1 MELND
6 LILGSINKSNSKSF
20 KNLGN
25 LNQTTLVG
33 AIGAFFEQHRGPLL
47 VICSDSFDAQ
57 NLKQSLFAIL
67 PEIEI
72 VYFQDSETLP
82 YDNLSPHQ
90 DIISNRIDILSRI
103 SSFKKQVVITN
114 VAALMQRLSPT
125 EYIKQHSFNLKIG
138 DTRDITKMKKEL
150 TNQGYLL
157 VNEVLSVGEF
167 AVRGSIL
174 DIYPMGSK
182 NAYRIDFFDD
192 EVESISIIDIDSQ
205 LSKNKIEKIN
215 LLPAHEFPLDENAT
229 SARLIVVTPRLNLP

>member
-125 EYIKQHSFNLKIG
+125 EYIKQHSFN
-138 DTRDITKMKKEL
+138 
-150 TNQGYLL
+150 
-157 VNEVLSVGEF
+157 
-167 AVRGSIL
+167 
-174 DIYPMGSK
+174 
-182 NAYRIDFFDD
+182 
-192 EVESISIIDIDSQ
+192 
-205 LSKNKIEKIN
+205 
-215 LLPAHEFPLDENAT
+215 
-229 SARLIVVTPRLNLP
+229 